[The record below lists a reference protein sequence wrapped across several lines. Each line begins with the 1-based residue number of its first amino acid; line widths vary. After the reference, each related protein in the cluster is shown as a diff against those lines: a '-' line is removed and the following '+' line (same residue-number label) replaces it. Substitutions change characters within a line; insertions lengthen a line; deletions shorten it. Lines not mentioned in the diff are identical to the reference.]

1 MGNTPEHWAEWEVD
15 PSTRSSVHL
24 WTKYLPLNA
33 TVTTSGI
40 TLLTVSRGIP
50 SVNKVTNPSFESS
63 DLTMYTEI
71 GTGTAPPDSGG
82 RVAVSGDGEISA
94 ATFTAD
100 GIAGR
105 AYVAK
110 VTAAGNSAA
119 DSNGFYWTTGFE
131 AGHAQYGNTIVGSCF
146 VSSEQ
151 SSSAAGTVKMVIYNS
166 TTGAVLATG
175 DTITLT
181 QSWQRA
187 SVKHFLPRGQAAAAY
202 RVGIVAAS
210 AWAINTT
217 PYYVDGFMVENRTD
231 GQLGNYTDGA
241 QTIDTGGATY
251 EWDGTA
257 DASESLK
264 KIGLSRVRGIR
275 VVNEHATNPVYLC
288 IDTDASTTNGI
299 KIAGT
304 ETFETNW
311 PIDADTKITAI
322 STGGSAAIH
331 GVVWGVHQ
339 N

>member
-15 PSTRSSVHL
+15 PTTRSSVHL

-40 TLLTVSRGIP
+40 TLLTINRGIP
-50 SVNKVTNPSFESS
+50 SVNKVTNPSFETGSPP
-63 DLTMYTEI
+63 TGYTEI
-71 GTGTAPPDSGG
+71 TASGLSQ
-82 RVAVSGDGEISA
+82 VAVSGDGEISA
-94 ATFTAD
+94 PTFTAN

-105 AYVAK
+105 ANVAK

-119 DSNGFYWTTGFE
+119 DANGFYWTTANE
-131 AGHAQYGNTIVGSCF
+131 AGHAQYGNTLIGSCF

-151 SSSAAGTVKMVIYNS
+151 SSSAAGSVKMVIYDS
-166 TTGAVLATG
+166 VGTVLATG
-175 DTITLT
+175 DTATLT
-181 QSWQRA
+181 QAWQRIN
-187 SVKHFLPRGQAAAAY
+187 VKHFLPRGTAAVPY

-322 STGGSAAIH
+322 STGGSAAVH